1 MNPRFSDTASALGA
15 AAGQH
20 ALVLWLLG
28 LALALALAGW
38 LGARWRQRRTL
49 GARHWALCCA
59 LPALALFTLLD
70 TLFLQGSDARTIQA

>member
-1 MNPRFSDTASALGA
+1 MTPRFSDTASALGS

-28 LALALALAGW
+28 SALALALASW

-59 LPALALFTLLD
+59 LPALALFTLLA
-70 TLFLQGSDARTIQA
+70 TLFLQGSDAQTIQA